1 MMWCILACA
10 LAGSDPV
17 PTDLAPP
24 VRLAAGGQPIN
35 VDVGHAAPFV
45 ADLKGDGKGVLLV
58 GQFGGGKRRL
68 YPNAGSKNDPRFE
81 KFEWLQAG
89 GTVGSVPAG

>member
-1 MMWCILACA
+1 MWWCIMASVLAA
-10 LAGSDPV
+10 DPG

-24 VRLAAGGQPIN
+24 VRLLAGGQPIN

-45 ADLKGDGKGVLLV
+45 ADLKGDGTMTLLV
-58 GQFGGGKRRL
+58 GQFGEGKLRL
-68 YPNAGSKNDPRFE
+68 YPNVGTKSAPKFD

-89 GTVGSVPAG
+89 GKVATVPTG